1 MYKNVYVIGVFDLF
15 HKGHIE
21 FLRRAKALGERLI
34 VAVNGDEMVASYKRK
49 PFFNEQDRLDII
61 KAFKYVD
68 EAFII
73 NGYDNKEYIEK
84 YDVDAI
90 VHGDDWEKKSYMKQI
105 CTTEEYLKAR
115 KTELVL
121 LPYTSGISTSSLI
134 KQIKEKK
141 EHYNQSVQL
150 PTIFQV
156 NENIIDQ
163 IPTFIKRSNICFKNI
178 LVVSGNT
185 ASYLYAET
193 ILESLKSKS
202 YVICKNDVNTV
213 EALKDYCLTNKV
225 DLLIGVGGGSILDV
239 VKRVS
244 LLINIEN
251 LLVPTIISNDGLVSP
266 ISVIKDTN
274 DKTLSLPGRTPF
286 GVVVDINII
295 RDAPSKFL
303 QAAAGDILSN
313 ISATNDW
320 VLASRNNGEPINDL
334 AYMLSRS
341 AAFALLHHES
351 KDIRNRNFL
360 KQVVY
365 CQINSGLAMALAGT
379 SRPCSGSEHLI
390 SHAIDF
396 HNLSENTLH
405 GYQVGAISIFC
416 LYLQKRLDAKCINY
430 AQELN
435 IPLAFH
441 LLNEKIVEQL
451 SLVYETSFKMRP
463 GRYTVL
469 NTCKGMKFEDVYN
482 EFLFFLERFK
492 VYDSS
497 FQLM

>member
-15 HKGHIE
+15 HKGHAE
-21 FLRRAKALGERLI
+21 FLKKARALGERLI
-34 VAVNGDEMVASYKRK
+34 VAVNGDDMVASYKRR
-49 PFFNEQDRLDII
+49 PFYSEDDRLEII
-61 KAFKYVD
+61 KSCKYVD
-68 EAFII
+68 DAFII
-73 NGYDNKEYIEK
+73 REYDNKEYIQN
-84 YDVDAI
+84 YNIDAI
-90 VHGDDWEKKSYMKQI
+90 VHGDDWKIESYMQQI
-105 CTTEEYLKAR
+105 CVTAEYLKAR
-115 KTELVL
+115 KTKLVL
-121 LPYTSGISTSSLI
+121 VPYTAGISTTGLI

-141 EHYNQSVQL
+141 DSRNQSVQL
-150 PTIFQV
+150 PSIFQV

-163 IPTFIKRSNICFKNI
+163 IPLFLKRNNISFKNV
-178 LVVSGNT
+178 LVVSGHTSSYKYAEIILSSLNCE
-185 ASYLYAET
+185 SYLIA
-193 ILESLKSKS
+193 
-202 YVICKNDVNTV
+202 KNDITSV
-213 EALKDYCLTNKV
+213 ELLKEYCLSKKV

-244 LLINIEN
+244 LLADIEN

-266 ISVIKDTN
+266 ISVIKDSN
-274 DKTLSLPGRTPF
+274 DQTLSLPGRMPF

-295 RDAPSKFL
+295 RNAPSKFL

-320 VLASRNNGEPINDL
+320 VLSSLKNGEPINDL

-341 AAFALLHHES
+341 AAFTLIHHES

-396 HNLSENTLH
+396 NNFSENTLH
-405 GYQVGAISIFC
+405 GYQVGSTSIFC
-416 LYLQKRLDAKCINY
+416 LYLQKKLDAKCINY

-441 LLNEKIVEQL
+441 LLDEKL
-451 SLVYETSFKMRP
+451 SDKLSMIYETSFKMRP
-463 GRYTVL
+463 GRITVL
-469 NTCKGMKFEDVYN
+469 DSCRDRKFEDLYS
-482 EFLFFLERFK
+482 EFLIFLERFK
-492 VYDSS
+492 VYDNA
-497 FQLM
+497 FQFS

>member
-61 KAFKYVD
+61 KACKYVD

-105 CTTEEYLKAR
+105 CATEEYLKAR

-202 YVICKNDVNTV
+202 YVICKNDMNTV